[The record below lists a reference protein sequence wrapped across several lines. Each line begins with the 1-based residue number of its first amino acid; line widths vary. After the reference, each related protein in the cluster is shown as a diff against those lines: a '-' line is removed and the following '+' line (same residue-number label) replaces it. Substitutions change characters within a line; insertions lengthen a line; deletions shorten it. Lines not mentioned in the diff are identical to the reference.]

1 MRWKGGSSPKNGT
14 TQPCQRGVNVDHE
27 KSLGNCLSDGIN
39 IYIMMAHN
47 IKILIY
53 ICIYIYFFLC
63 EIFDDKILMS
73 YKLWICCKNDLFERF
88 VPTLQY

>member
-1 MRWKGGSSPKNGT
+1 M

-27 KSLGNCLSDGIN
+27 KSLGNYLYDGIDIY

-47 IKILIY
+47 TKK
-53 ICIYIYFFLC
+53 FLC

-73 YKLWICCKNDLFERF
+73 YKL
-88 VPTLQY
+88 